1 MYNIYINKL
10 YIVRKIFIFHQ
21 YITHSLQVKGES
33 SLRKTNANIVKIS
46 EIIDFIAKDLFEVP
60 K

>member
-10 YIVRKIFIFHQ
+10 YIVRKNIIFCQ
-21 YITHSLQVKGES
+21 YRTHPLQVKGKS
-33 SLRKTNANIVKIS
+33 SLKKTNANIVKIS
-46 EIIDFIAKDLFEVP
+46 EIIDFIAKNLFEVP